1 MEDSKDMPATRNRS
15 ADTCACYTLVLVLEL
30 LGKTRCSGATL
41 YSEETEQDQLQWLD
55 IRPPRPVGLSRQL
68 MQAVY
73 LNALFLACALPVE
86 DSSSKGVG

>member
-68 MQAVY
+68 MRA
-73 LNALFLACALPVE
+73 ADAPFLACGLPVE
-86 DSSSKGVG
+86 DRCSKGVG